1 VNYRDEINKIL
12 NDKNGTLL
20 TSDLK
25 NHNIPRLYL
34 TLMVR
39 DKLIERVERGVYVST
54 SHIQDEMYAYQKK
67 YPQIIYS
74 HETALFLYGLTDRT
88 PFEYSVTV
96 PSGYKSTPKFKEQ
109 FKIYYIKEELHD
121 KDINVIS
128 TSFGNSISVYTLER
142 TIVDLLRSKNRI
154 DIQIFLDGIRR
165 ALVMKKIDNRL
176 LMKCAKEHH
185 VDRKLREYMEI
196 LND

>member
-1 VNYRDEINKIL
+1 
-12 NDKNGTLL
+12 
-20 TSDLK
+20 
-25 NHNIPRLYL
+25 
-34 TLMVR
+34 M
-39 DKLIERVERGVYVST
+39 
-54 SHIQDEMYAYQKK
+54 
-67 YPQIIYS
+67 
-74 HETALFLYGLTDRT
+74 
-88 PFEYSVTV
+88 
-96 PSGYKSTPKFKEQ
+96 
-109 FKIYYIKEELHD
+109 
-121 KDINVIS
+121 IS

>member
-1 VNYRDEINKIL
+1 MNYRDEINKIL

-88 PFEYSVTV
+88 PFEY
-96 PSGYKSTPKFKEQ
+96 
-109 FKIYYIKEELHD
+109 
-121 KDINVIS
+121 
-128 TSFGNSISVYTLER
+128 
-142 TIVDLLRSKNRI
+142 
-154 DIQIFLDGIRR
+154 
-165 ALVMKKIDNRL
+165 
-176 LMKCAKEHH
+176 
-185 VDRKLREYMEI
+185 
-196 LND
+196 